1 MGKVDDQ
8 GQHER
13 TLPVSTLQ
21 LTAPDQRIK
30 HRLMNF
36 RRTRAVAR
44 KEFLHILRDARSLVM
59 ALALPLLM
67 ILLFGYALT
76 LDVDRIPT
84 MVFDSDRSPE
94 SRELISRFE
103 GSRYFHILGAVRGYR
118 SIEQKINRDECML
131 GIVIPQDYSR
141 DLLSGHAPQVQ
152 ILFDGS
158 DSNTA
163 SIGLGYANGIVQSF
177 AAEIRERAQNLMGK
191 SAPTSPVEPRLRVW
205 YNSQLKSKNYI
216 VPGLIAIILMIIGAL
231 LTSLTLAREWEM
243 GTMEQILSTPLRPVE
258 IALGKMS
265 AYFTLGVVDMLLT
278 IIVGVGLF
286 QVPQR
291 GSYVF
296 LVFSGC
302 LFLIGALF
310 WGILISALSRT
321 QLIAY
326 QLAMLTSFLP
336 AFLLSGF
343 VFAIETMPVPVQV
356 VTYLFPTRY
365 FVAMLKGVFLR
376 GVGIEALYAEVL
388 LLALYAAIVFMVAV
402 KRLRQKVA

>member
-1 MGKVDDQ
+1 
-8 GQHER
+8 
-13 TLPVSTLQ
+13 
-21 LTAPDQRIK
+21 
-30 HRLMNF
+30 
-36 RRTRAVAR
+36 VAR
-44 KEFLHILRDARSLVM
+44 KEFLHILRDPRSLAM

-76 LDVDRIPT
+76 LDVDRIPM

-94 SRELISRFE
+94 SRELVSRFQ
-103 GSRYFHILGAVRGYR
+103 GSRYFQLLGTAPDYR
-118 SIEQKINRDECML
+118 SIEQKVNHDECML

-141 DLLSGHAPQVQ
+141 DLLSGDDPQIQ
-152 ILFDGS
+152 MLFDGS

-163 SIGLGYANGIVQSF
+163 SIGLGYANAIVRAF
-177 AAEIRERAQNLMGK
+177 AVEIREGAQNRMGSG
-191 SAPTSPVEPRLRVW
+191 SASIPVESRLRIW

-216 VPGLIAIILMIIGAL
+216 VPGLISLILMIIGAL

-243 GTMEQILSTPLRPVE
+243 GTMEQVLSTPLRPTEV
-258 IALGKMS
+258 ALGKMS
-265 AYFTLGVVDMLLT
+265 AYFVLGLIDMLLT
-278 IIVGVGLF
+278 IVVGVGIF

-321 QLIAY
+321 QLVAY

-343 VFAIETMPVPVQV
+343 VFAIENMPMPVQV
-356 VTYLFPTRY
+356 ITFLFPTRY
-365 FVAMLKGVFLR
+365 FVTMLKGIFLR
-376 GVGIEALYAEVL
+376 GIGIEVLFTEVL
-388 LLALYAAIVFMVAV
+388 LLAAYATIIFFVAV